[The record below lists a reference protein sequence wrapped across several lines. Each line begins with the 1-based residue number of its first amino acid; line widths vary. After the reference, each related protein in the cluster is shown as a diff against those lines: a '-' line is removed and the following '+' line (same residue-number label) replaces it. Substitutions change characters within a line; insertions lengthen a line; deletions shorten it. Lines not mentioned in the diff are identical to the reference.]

1 MSELYTFGQHTTYA
15 DGGEPAVERAV
26 AAAVDRRVQSDE
38 LAAHMVDWPTTYHLS
53 RARTNLLRP
62 FRWRAGLR
70 VLEIGAGCGALTRF
84 LGETG
89 VEVDAIEPAPARA
102 RVAALRTSDLSNVR
116 VGVGRLVDF
125 TAPVPFDVVVVI
137 GVIEYCERYG
147 QSADEFLACVRRLVA
162 PTGVLVLAIENQLGL
177 KYQLGHVEDHVGRPF
192 VGIEGYPDADGV
204 RTFSRHRL
212 EKLVERAGF
221 VRQRWLYPFPDY
233 KLPSAIVDARGFSTP
248 DEAGVHLSLVRD
260 IVTDP
265 VSAALLPF
273 EPRRAMASWAA
284 AGLAAHVSNSF
295 LVVAGTQASVSDF
308 IEPDVSLWQFTS
320 ARRLAPWGVCRR
332 FLGRTAAGGPA
343 VVRSS
348 AIAPELSREREW
360 LRQVVLAERPFV
372 RGVTLLDDLREAAER
387 RDESGVAAVCLML
400 RAELERRAIA
410 PHVPPDGAHVPA
422 SHPFASWSPVSGAR
436 LSGQLLDAAF
446 DNFVRDA
453 HGCHFIDAEWEAL
466 GHVDLFAVL
475 ARALRLAAERASS
488 WRARPWPDTWSG
500 TQVFLRLLALTDV
513 PHDEHVVEQSVAAE
527 AALQCLV
534 LGGSVDEHRAQA
546 FENLRPS
553 ALAASAA
560 GVAETTVRAWAERA
574 AAEVAARDREVARLG
589 EALTTEVA
597 RVLADVSARDQ
608 EIVRLNG
615 LLAEVTEWAQ
625 KAAADVAIRD
635 EQVLRLSAALE
646 RARAKAS

>member
-1 MSELYTFGQHTTYA
+1 MSELYTFGHETTYA

-26 AAAVDRRVQSDE
+26 ATSIDRRVQSDE
-38 LAAHMVDWPTTYHLS
+38 LAAYMVDWPTTYHLS

-62 FRWRAGLR
+62 FRWRPGLR
-70 VLEIGAGCGALTRF
+70 VLEIGAGCGAITRF

-89 VEVDAIEPAPARA
+89 AEVDAIEPAAARA

-116 VGVGRLVDF
+116 VGVGRLADF
-125 TAPVPFDVVVVI
+125 TTTAPFDVVLVI

-147 QSADEFLACVRRLVA
+147 QSADRFLACVRRLVA

-192 VGIEGYPDADGV
+192 VGIEGYPDAEGV

-212 EKLVERAGF
+212 EKLVEHAGF
-221 VRQRWLYPFPDY
+221 ARQRWLYPFPDY
-233 KLPSAIVDARGFSTP
+233 KLPSAIVDASGFSTP
-248 DEAGVHLSLVRD
+248 DEAALHLSLIRD
-260 IVTDP
+260 VVNDP
-265 VSAALLPF
+265 VSAASLPF

-295 LVVAGTQASVSDF
+295 LVVAGTHASVSDF
-308 IEPDVSLWQFTS
+308 VEPDTSLWQFTS
-320 ARRLAPWGVCRR
+320 ARRLAAWGACRR
-332 FLGRTAAGGPA
+332 FMGRTAAGGPA

-348 AIAPELSREREW
+348 AEAPELPKEREW
-360 LRQVVLAERPFV
+360 LRQVVVAERPFV
-372 RGVTLLDDLREAAER
+372 RGVTLLDDLRDAAER
-387 RDESGVAAVCLML
+387 RDEPGVAAVCLML
-400 RAELERRAIA
+400 RAELERHVVVPDIATDITRTIPRHVTSAI
-410 PHVPPDGAHVPA
+410 VPDVSPDAAHDGLHLPPP
-422 SHPFASWSPVSGAR
+422 HPFASWLP
-436 LSGQLLDAAF
+436 LSGPRLPGRFLDAAL

-453 HGCHFIDAEWEAL
+453 RGCHFIDAEWEAL

-488 WRARPWPDTWSG
+488 WRARPWPETWSG
-500 TQVFLRLLALTDV
+500 TQVFLRLLALAEV
-513 PHDEHVVEQSVAAE
+513 PHDEHVVDQSIAAE
-527 AALQCLV
+527 AELQCLV

-546 FENLRPS
+546 LENLRPS

-560 GVAETTVRAWAERA
+560 RVADTTVRAWAEGA
-574 AAEVAARDREVARLG
+574 AAEVA
-589 EALTTEVA
+589 
-597 RVLADVSARDQ
+597 SRDQ

-615 LLAEVTEWAQ
+615 LLAEVTAWAQ
-625 KAAADVAIRD
+625 KAAHDVAIRD

>member
-1 MSELYTFGQHTTYA
+1 MSELYTFGPETSYA
-15 DGGEPAVERAV
+15 DGGESAVERAV
-26 AAAVDRRVQSDE
+26 AAAIDRRVQSVE

-89 VEVDAIEPAPARA
+89 AEVHAIEPAVARA

-116 VGVGRLVDF
+116 VGVGRLADF
-125 TAPVPFDVVVVI
+125 TAHAPFDVVLVI

-192 VGIEGYPDADGV
+192 VGIEGYLDAEGV

-212 EKLVERAGF
+212 EKLVEHAGF
-221 VRQRWLYPFPDY
+221 ARQRWLYPFPDY
-233 KLPSAIVDARGFSTP
+233 KLPSSIVDARGFSTP
-248 DEAGVHLSLVRD
+248 DEAGLHLSLIRD
-260 IVTDP
+260 VVTDP
-265 VSAALLPF
+265 VSAAMLPF

-308 IEPDVSLWQFTS
+308 VEPDVSLWQFTS
-320 ARRLAPWGVCRR
+320 ARRLAPWGACRR
-332 FLGRTAAGGPA
+332 FMGRTAAGGPA

-348 AIAPELSREREW
+348 ANAPELSREREW

-372 RGVTLLDDLREAAER
+372 RGVTLLDDLRDAAER

-400 RAELERRAIA
+400 RAELERHAVSPDAARDGSHDAA
-410 PHVPPDGAHVPA
+410 HDLHVPV
-422 SHPFASWSPVSGAR
+422 SHPFASWSPLPGPR
-436 LSGQLLDAAF
+436 LPGRFLDVAF

-453 HGCHFIDAEWEAL
+453 RGCHFIDAEWEAQ

-475 ARALRLAAERASS
+475 ARALRLVAERASS
-488 WRARPWPDTWSG
+488 WRARPWPETWSG
-500 TQVFLRLLALTDV
+500 TQVFLRLLALAGV
-513 PHDEHVVEQSVAAE
+513 PHDEHVVEQSIAAE
-527 AALQCLV
+527 VALQCLV

-546 FENLRPS
+546 LENLRPS

-574 AAEVAARDREVARLG
+574 ASEVAARDHEVARLG
-589 EALTTEVA
+589 QALTTEVA
-597 RVLADVSARDQ
+597 ARDQ
-608 EIVRLNG
+608 EIVRLNEV
-615 LLAEVTEWAQ
+615 LAEVTAWAQ
-625 KAAADVAIRD
+625 KAAADVALRD